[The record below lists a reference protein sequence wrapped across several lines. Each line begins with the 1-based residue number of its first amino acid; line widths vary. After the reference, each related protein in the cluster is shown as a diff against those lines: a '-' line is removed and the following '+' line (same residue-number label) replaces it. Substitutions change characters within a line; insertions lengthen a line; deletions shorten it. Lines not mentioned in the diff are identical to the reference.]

1 MLRVYY
7 LSIQKKVGSAVQN
20 VSSLSQSIG
29 MVNQDIR
36 YQWKEARIR
45 IEEALGSC
53 ILPSLQLI
61 PANPA
66 IGQEIWEL
74 LRLLPYEV
82 CLNFEP
88 NSLTRFLD
96 FYPVFLLMHVH
107 KFMTGSIPFIWR
119 MGKRR

>member
-1 MLRVYY
+1 MLRTYY
-7 LSIQKKVGSAVQN
+7 LSIQKKVDCTVQG
-20 VSSLSQSIG
+20 VSSTSQSVGIG
-29 MVNQDIR
+29 NQDVR
-36 YQWKEARIR
+36 FQYKEARFR

-82 CLNFEP
+82 RLNFET
-88 NSLTRFLD
+88 NLLTHFLN
-96 FYPVFLLMHVH
+96 FIFFSFLCKYITL
-107 KFMTGSIPFIWR
+107 
-119 MGKRR
+119 